1 MTASNGRQNG
11 KSQPLVLYGQDEHGK
26 PRAACF
32 AARDAL
38 LARKAA
44 GLMGLTVLPVASP
57 QQIEVAAKLPVGRLY
72 SSGRGLVPNIRP
84 ALYDKLMEAAGG
96 GAPAGQNGG
105 KSEKPGNPNSGSSPE
120 WPAMWNDIDVGHIVI
135 AQEDDKEFGWSE
147 ASVVRKNGDL
157 FTLRWQLPPN
167 KKLVTRHRLNLGL
180 MYPNARSDI
189 ASKRLTTTVRE
200 SSKTEPSKSGSPTQ
214 ADAAHKYPVDWAEI
228 DVGSLV
234 LAKDD
239 GPLQAWWE
247 AVLIAKDGDSFTV
260 QWRDYANLSTVV
272 RQRLKLGLICPT
284 SLATAK
290 AA

>member
-1 MTASNGRQNG
+1 MTASNGHKNG
-11 KSQPLVLYGQDEHGK
+11 KSQSLVLYGKDERGK

-44 GLMGLTVLPVASP
+44 GLMGLTALPVASP

-72 SSGRGLVPNIRP
+72 SSGRGLVPNVRGK
-84 ALYDKLMEAAGG
+84 LYERLLEAAGG

-105 KSEKPGNPNSGSSPE
+105 KSQKPGGPKSGSSPQ
-120 WPAMWNDIDVGHIVI
+120 WPAVWNDIDVGHVVI

-157 FTLRWQLPPN
+157 LTLRWQLPPN
-167 KKLVTRHRLNLGL
+167 KKLFTRHRLNLAL
-180 MYPNARSDI
+180 MYPNGQGEP
-189 ASKRLTTTVRE
+189 ASKGLTTTVGG

-214 ADAAHKYPVDWAEI
+214 ADAQKYPADWAQI

-260 QWRDYANLSTVV
+260 QWRDYANLPTVA
-272 RQRLKLGLICPT
+272 RHRLKLGLICPVVF
-284 SLATAK
+284 ATAK